1 MGLIPVRRASGESRV
16 ASREPRVNGPG
27 TNDPRPGTRRWGRRL
42 RLVGFVVLLLGIFS
56 AVGERGLVPLYR
68 LARTRADLEREIARL
83 RETNAHLTEEIRSL
97 REDPGRVEAIAREEL
112 GLVRPGE
119 AVYDFRPARPD
130 RRDAP

>member
-1 MGLIPVRRASGESRV
+1 MGLISRQSRVPSPESRV
-16 ASREPRVNGPG
+16 SGPG
-27 TNDPRPGTRRWGRRL
+27 ARGSGLGTRKRWGRRL

-83 RETNAHLTEEIRSL
+83 RETNAQLAEEIRAL
-97 REDPGRVEAIAREEL
+97 REDPGRLEAIAREEL

-119 AVYDFRPARPD
+119 TVYDFRPSRADQRE
-130 RRDAP
+130 AP